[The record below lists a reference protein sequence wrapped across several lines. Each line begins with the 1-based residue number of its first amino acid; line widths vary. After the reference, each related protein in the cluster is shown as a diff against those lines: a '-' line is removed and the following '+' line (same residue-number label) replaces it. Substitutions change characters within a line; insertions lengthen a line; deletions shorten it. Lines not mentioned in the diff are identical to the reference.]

1 MSEPLSDLDLT
12 ALAHAKAV
20 EALEDQAVATMAK
33 AWAGVVKALEGDLEQ
48 VLTKVAKARA
58 AGKPLSPAWVFQ
70 EDRVRV
76 LLANA
81 RANATQYAQ
90 VAARATTQVQAA
102 AAQHGH
108 AAAQAAVDR
117 ATAGLGASFAAAT
130 PETLGVAVG
139 FLADGSPLASL
150 LATLGQDAAAA
161 VSDAIVQG
169 VTLGHGVDVMR
180 RAAMSAGN
188 LPRHRAE
195 TIVRTE
201 AMRVYREAHRQTY
214 LANDDVLT
222 GWTWRAHL
230 DSATCVCCVVMDG
243 TAHPTDERLDGHPRC
258 RCAMVPATKSWADLG
273 LDGIEDTTPAVRSGK
288 DWLTRQTPT
297 IQRHVLGSG
306 KFREWKAGRITLDEV
321 VARPSSP
328 RWGTMR
334 RERSLIEIRQG
345 RNANYHPTTKAEA
358 TPPAVPVRAQS
369 KAEAKLAD
377 LIRALTESRDRSQ
390 ALWNNG
396 NGHTPER
403 VRLAKMLEN
412 TNRALQANR
421 DKLAALSARLD
432 RALAPQPGL
441 AKLPRKAARTM
452 PAQVRRDAQDPLGEV
467 RRDTTKTNPGYGQPG
482 YNINCVHVVATHE
495 LRRRGYAVTASP
507 LPEPMR
513 KYGGRDAEEALAR
526 WVTPEGELP
535 EFQALAPKALEAQV
549 AKWPVGARGWV
560 RVVWRSGGGHIFNVE
575 HTAEGVRFLEAQR
588 GNPEPDIAAY
598 WANTKRGSTVL
609 VRVDNLVPTDDV
621 LELVNER

>member
-48 VLTKVAKARA
+48 VLAKVAKARE
-58 AGKPLSPAWVFQ
+58 AGTAMSPAWVYQ

-81 RANATQYAQ
+81 RANATRYAQ
-90 VAARATTQVQAA
+90 VAAMTTQQVQAA
-102 AAQHGH
+102 AAEAGH
-108 AAAQAAVDR
+108 AAAQVAVDQ

-150 LATLGQDAAAA
+150 LATLGQEAAQA

-180 RAAMSAGN
+180 RNAMAAGN

-230 DSATCVCCVVMDG
+230 DSATCACCVVMDG
-243 TAHPTDERLDGHPRC
+243 TAHPTEDRLDGHPRC

-273 LDGIEDTTPAVRSGK
+273 LAGIPETSAPARQGK

-306 KFREWKAGRITLDEV
+306 KFREWKAGRITLDDV

-345 RNANYHPTTKAEA
+345 RNANH
-358 TPPAVPVRAQS
+358 
-369 KAEAKLAD
+369 
-377 LIRALTESRDRSQ
+377 
-390 ALWNNG
+390 G
-396 NGHTPER
+396 G
-403 VRLAKMLEN
+403 
-412 TNRALQANR
+412 
-421 DKLAALSARLD
+421 
-432 RALAPQPGL
+432 
-441 AKLPRKAARTM
+441 LPR
-452 PAQVRRDAQDPLGEV
+452 
-467 RRDTTKTNPGYGQPG
+467 
-482 YNINCVHVVATHE
+482 
-495 LRRRGYAVTASP
+495 
-507 LPEPMR
+507 
-513 KYGGRDAEEALAR
+513 
-526 WVTPEGELP
+526 
-535 EFQALAPKALEAQV
+535 
-549 AKWPVGARGWV
+549 
-560 RVVWRSGGGHIFNVE
+560 
-575 HTAEGVRFLEAQR
+575 
-588 GNPEPDIAAY
+588 
-598 WANTKRGSTVL
+598 
-609 VRVDNLVPTDDV
+609 
-621 LELVNER
+621 